1 MSAATCET
9 APRVRPERKTV
20 APWSANSLATA
31 VPTAPPAP
39 KMTARLFFNK
49 DVDVDTVF
57 IRSLPFN
64 ACSREQ
70 FIFLLRSRNQAA
82 DRGAYT
88 GRFFANMPGRRF
100 RPRGGGRGRDVGRG
114 PLWMSSCRPPRSP
127 SPRSPSALRPSTA
140 RGAGAHRGP
149 IPPHPPPRPYG

>member
-1 MSAATCET
+1 MSAATCST
-9 APRVRPERKTV
+9 APSVRPERKTV

-49 DVDVDTVF
+49 DVDVDAVF

-88 GRFFANMPGRRF
+88 GRFFANMPGKRL
-100 RPRGGGRGRDVGRG
+100 RPRRGGRGRDVGMG
-114 PLWMSSCRPPRSP
+114 PLWMSSPPETERPSSFHRQRRGRPQGSPPIP
-127 SPRSPSALRPSTA
+127 SP
-140 RGAGAHRGP
+140 
-149 IPPHPPPRPYG
+149 PPPPPGRGTLS

>member
-49 DVDVDTVF
+49 DVDVDAVF
-57 IRSLPFN
+57 IRLLPFN

-82 DRGAYT
+82 DRGVPTDARMCST
-88 GRFFANMPGRRF
+88 GKGRSELLLILIRSS
-100 RPRGGGRGRDVGRG
+100 
-114 PLWMSSCRPPRSP
+114 PL
-127 SPRSPSALRPSTA
+127 
-140 RGAGAHRGP
+140 
-149 IPPHPPPRPYG
+149 